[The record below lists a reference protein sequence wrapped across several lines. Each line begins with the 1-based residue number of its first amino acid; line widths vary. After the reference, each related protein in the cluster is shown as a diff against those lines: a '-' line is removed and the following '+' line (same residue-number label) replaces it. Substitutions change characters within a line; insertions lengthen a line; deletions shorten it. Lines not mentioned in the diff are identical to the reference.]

1 MDDPGSPGSSPKS
14 PSAQDLDKA
23 LNSQQ
28 LQGRATSHQKQQQQQ
43 RTSSG
48 FACCGLTKKAPP
60 KSVFDQTLVILRHSE
75 RMDYVDKNYLNTPEG
90 QEWPYDAPI
99 TQRGYQLAQEVAME
113 IRGLHK
119 KACFTAVASSPYRR
133 CMETAAELAKHLN
146 LPVMIDQEVGE
157 VRDQRTTSSSGL
169 PHRSP
174 VQLKQMADKL
184 GIKVLNPIME
194 DGSIKLFGKAPVF
207 PERLEDAKQ
216 RYIVR
221 IENYVQQSVETRQNL
236 IVVTHADA
244 VAAAL
249 VMFERSSC
257 HVEKMEFCARIT
269 CNRKVDLQQ
278 LMEDKKKR
286 KDTRV
291 YADHWK
297 VEWKALGAE
306 VWNITNNAA
315 YFERM
320 HLETVEETEQMVVKR
335 KEKRTNTD
343 KLFEE
348 TVKGINQTTEEE
360 EDGGTAERRFSSQT
374 VPDTVHEDM
383 ESERQAEM
391 EGRSPTAS
399 PKQGTS
405 RTKVKHNQV

>member
-1 MDDPGSPGSSPKS
+1 MEDPGSPGSSPKS

-28 LQGRATSHQKQQQQQ
+28 LQGRATSHQKQQQ
-43 RTSSG
+43 RTTPG
-48 FACCGLTKKAPP
+48 FVCCGLGKKAAP
-60 KSVFDQTLVILRHSE
+60 KSVFDQQLVILRHSE
-75 RMDYVDKNYLNTPEG
+75 RMDYIDKNYLNTPEG
-90 QEWPYDAPI
+90 QEWPFDAPI
-99 TQRGYQLAQEVAME
+99 TQRGYQLVQEVAME
-113 IRGLHK
+113 IRGLHR

-133 CMETAAELAKHLN
+133 CLETAAELAKHLN

-157 VRDQRTTSSSGL
+157 VRDQKTTASSL

-174 VQLKQMADKL
+174 VQLKQMADRL
-184 GIKVLNPIME
+184 GIKVLNPVME
-194 DGSIKLFGKAPVF
+194 DGSLKLFGKAPIF

-278 LMEDKKKR
+278 LQEDRKKR

-348 TVKGINQTTEEE
+348 TVKGIRQENDGEG
-360 EDGGTAERRFSSQT
+360 EDEHGPRFSSQS
-374 VPDTVHEDM
+374 VPDTVHEDL
-383 ESERQAEM
+383 ESERQAEL

-399 PKQGTS
+399 PKQGTT